1 MVRSLSVAAVLI
13 FCLSSACSGELEEL
27 DEVGRRIAEKPCPKP
42 RIATRLETNVHDR
55 TLKDKYV
62 SQVCPRAGSEVVS
75 SSISQYKQILPL
87 SATVS
92 TTDSRVPAAFQ
103 VGTLLTRLKSRLG
116 TPEVEKAD
124 SITYLLPSETR
135 DDRVTFI
142 HDGKRVVQIQWSWYF
157 D

>member
-1 MVRSLSVAAVLI
+1 MVRSLSIAAILTL
-13 FCLSSACSGELEEL
+13 CLGPASSGELEEL
-27 DEVGRRIAEKPCPKP
+27 DEVGRRIAEQPCPKP
-42 RIATRLETNVHDR
+42 RMATKLETNVHDK
-55 TLKDKYV
+55 TLKDKYI
-62 SQVCPRAGSEVVS
+62 SRMCPRAGSEVVS
-75 SSISQYKQILPL
+75 SSFSQYKQMLPL

-103 VGTLLTRLKSRLG
+103 VGTLLTRIKSRLG